1 MDSGL
6 VQRSHK
12 IPWPAFVKPLDIVS
26 NGKQITV
33 LGHPHPYTTKMKS
46 RVFVFLFDLAEF
58 CDQKSLPGSFRVWDL
73 WKRDL
78 SVEMKMRDFDDEEWD
93 FVNDA
98 AILQNKNSII
108 VRTVGECDTVN
119 ISKFWA

>member
-12 IPWPAFVKPLDIVS
+12 LPWPAFVKPLDIVS

-33 LGHPHPYTTKMKS
+33 LGHPTVPYTTKMKS
-46 RVFVFLFDLAEF
+46 RVFVFLFDLAAF
-58 CDQKSLPGSFRVWDL
+58 CDQMALPYSFLVWDL

-78 SVEMKMRDFDDEEWD
+78 SVEINMKTLMWD
-93 FVNDA
+93 FVNPTK
-98 AILQNKNSII
+98 KNSII
-108 VRTVGECDTVN
+108 VRTLGEWDTVH
-119 ISKFWA
+119 I